1 MQLECKSELALVSGL
16 SPGTLLQA
24 KKDGGWQR
32 SDEEPVVAAIKKSLV
47 LWVNCSAATR
57 KCCIALCAGIPR
69 MQMKPTIWFRKRCC
83 DARPRN
89 CTQSIDYG
97 PYQISHRASVQ

>member
-47 LWVNCSAATR
+47 L
-57 KCCIALCAGIPR
+57 
-69 MQMKPTIWFRKRCC
+69 
-83 DARPRN
+83 
-89 CTQSIDYG
+89 
-97 PYQISHRASVQ
+97 